1 MFDCVQAAQV
11 DVLTSQGTS
20 DCKIGLCRPDN
31 LRNGDARSGFEEGR
45 TPAPRE
51 EALANLFKS
60 VGGKLIGWCLT
71 FGRHDCLVIGECRR
85 QSRHR

>member
-1 MFDCVQAAQV
+1 MNVGVRKCGDDFQG
-11 DVLTSQGTS
+11 VLFTF
-20 DCKIGLCRPDN
+20 
-31 LRNGDARSGFEEGR
+31 LRHARLRR

-60 VGGKLIGWCLT
+60 VGGRLIGWYPA
-71 FGRHDCLVIGECRR
+71 FGRHDWLVIGERRR